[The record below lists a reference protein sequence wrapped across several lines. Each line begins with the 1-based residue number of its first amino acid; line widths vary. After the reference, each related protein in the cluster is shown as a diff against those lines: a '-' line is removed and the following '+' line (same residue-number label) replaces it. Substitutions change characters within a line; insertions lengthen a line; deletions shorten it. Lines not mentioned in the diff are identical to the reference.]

1 MDVSGVEW
9 EVGSSV
15 AIGVGV
21 ALLILGR
28 RFLGLFVALVGFGL
42 GHSLALESMG
52 PDSEDQALAL
62 GAVVAVA
69 GAIAVLVVRKV
80 VSRFIGL
87 VGGAYGGFL
96 LSATLALPDPIWGWV
111 VIGVCAAVG
120 FFAGQKLFDWTLL
133 WASCVIGSGMIVEAA
148 SWPPET
154 ARWAYPVLVVGGVL
168 FQTAVFG
175 KKKGA

>member
-1 MDVSGVEW
+1 MDIGSVDW
-9 EVGSSV
+9 DVGNGV

-21 ALLILGR
+21 ALLLLGR

-52 PDSEDQALAL
+52 PEAGDQALAL

-69 GAIAVLVVRKV
+69 GAVAVLVVRKV
-80 VSRFIGL
+80 VSRFVGL

-96 LSATLALPDPIWGWV
+96 LGATLVLPDPIWGWV

-120 FFAGQKLFDWTLL
+120 FVAGQKLFDWTLL
-133 WASCVIGSGMIVEAA
+133 LASCVIGAGMIAEAA
-148 SWPPET
+148 AWPPET
-154 ARWAYPVLVVGGVL
+154 ARWAYPALLVGGAL
-168 FQTAVFG
+168 FQTLVFS
-175 KKKGA
+175 KKKS

>member
-1 MDVSGVEW
+1 MDW
-9 EVGSSV
+9 DVGNGV

-21 ALLILGR
+21 ALLLLGR

-52 PDSEDQALAL
+52 PEAGDQALAL

-69 GAIAVLVVRKV
+69 GAVAVLVVRKV
-80 VSRFIGL
+80 VSRFVGL

-96 LSATLALPDPIWGWV
+96 LGATLVLPDPIWGWV

-120 FFAGQKLFDWTLL
+120 FVAGRCQTRRSQAPNQDRSKRSSSGYRPLQVPQRSRRPAASVQKSRGGQTTAPLSRAAGQT
-133 WASCVIGSGMIVEAA
+133 G
-148 SWPPET
+148 
-154 ARWAYPVLVVGGVL
+154 
-168 FQTAVFG
+168 
-175 KKKGA
+175 